1 MEMHVC
7 VCYAHIDQVG
17 WGGGGLWSEC
27 KIDQADLTDWM
38 PFIQKPTVKL
48 LKVAEK
54 LK

>member
-17 WGGGGLWSEC
+17 WGGGLCSEC